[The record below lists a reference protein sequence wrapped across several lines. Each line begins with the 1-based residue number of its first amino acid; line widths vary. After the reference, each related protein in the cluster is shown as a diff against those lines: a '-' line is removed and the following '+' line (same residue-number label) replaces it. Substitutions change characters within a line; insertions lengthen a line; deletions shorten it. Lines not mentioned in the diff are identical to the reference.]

1 MLLLCYFHFFL
12 TDEGFLKK
20 FIDSTKSLSPDEK
33 GERLESDEVWDFL
46 SLVKGNHFGH
56 RCGKQMFCHTL
67 LPFKQIFYCDVTFF
81 PVLETNY
88 FLFYHRT
95 SVKRMQLVLRK
106 DKQRLEIWQLKVLV
120 HEFWKTDWNM
130 NCNKYLHWWLHYD
143 KNQLQYSLILTFCLQ
158 TPSVDDRV
166 DLHFVAIV
174 HRDGF
179 LYELGEWLTKWVFIE
194 LDNASFIELAF

>member
-67 LPFKQIFYCDVTFF
+67 LPFKQIFIVMLLSFQFQRPIIFYFITEHLWSACS
-81 PVLETNY
+81 LCSGRTN
-88 FLFYHRT
+88 RGRDMT
-95 SVKRMQLVLRK
+95 IEGSCAW
-106 DKQRLEIWQLKVLV
+106 ILKNGL
-120 HEFWKTDWNM
+120 K
-130 NCNKYLHWWLHYD
+130 
-143 KNQLQYSLILTFCLQ
+143 
-158 TPSVDDRV
+158 
-166 DLHFVAIV
+166 
-174 HRDGF
+174 
-179 LYELGEWLTKWVFIE
+179 YELQQIFALVITLWQESI
-194 LDNASFIELAF
+194 AI

>member
-67 LPFKQIFYCDVTFF
+67 LPFKQIFIVMLLSSFRDQLFF
-81 PVLETNY
+81 ILSQNICEAHAACAQEGQTEVRDMTIEG
-88 FLFYHRT
+88 
-95 SVKRMQLVLRK
+95 SCAW
-106 DKQRLEIWQLKVLV
+106 ILK
-120 HEFWKTDWNM
+120 N
-130 NCNKYLHWWLHYD
+130 WL
-143 KNQLQYSLILTFCLQ
+143 K
-158 TPSVDDRV
+158 
-166 DLHFVAIV
+166 
-174 HRDGF
+174 
-179 LYELGEWLTKWVFIE
+179 YELQQIFALVIALWQESI
-194 LDNASFIELAF
+194 AI